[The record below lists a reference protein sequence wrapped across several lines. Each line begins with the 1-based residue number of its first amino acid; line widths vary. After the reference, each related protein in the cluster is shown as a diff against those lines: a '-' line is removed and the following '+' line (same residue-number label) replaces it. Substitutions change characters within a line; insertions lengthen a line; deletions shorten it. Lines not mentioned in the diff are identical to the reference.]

1 MDNSNYKMDPLSL
14 VIETEDGK
22 KIEKN
27 KNRERESK
35 KKIDE
40 NDDIMS
46 ILRVPGTRDKR
57 VSRLKERRNELN
69 EREELLSRM
78 LDEKNNPTIK
88 DDELNEHEELLS
100 RMLDEKNNPTIKDES
115 LPIESINKTKN
126 VSSPIELNI
135 SEISDEN
142 KKSLRD
148 NFSLS
153 TLHSLSSE
161 MKKNIVN
168 VIIQQSS
175 IEDLID
181 IIKMGRLAKKSKQS
195 QNEETRYAVKNKDT
209 PEKKN
214 NRRDKETIDSLM
226 EKFKKNVRKIDSIMN
241 ESLWNQQEEKSN
253 TLQHQHD
260 SHRTYLFDHRLG
272 KINKK
277 GERAEC
283 SIGKLNNVNY
293 FKFIQGNIDLTNEYQ
308 DKCNCV
314 SYDDTLKCTLCSQ
327 LKNQI
332 ASRSFG
338 KKYIEQQ
345 LPQWNITFTAGS
357 LRSNNRVHFGKYNV
371 RAKTRL
377 NSKCVSFITF
387 SMVLP
392 IKDPLYPNSGFWD
405 EIALGF
411 SSEEKNLL
419 SLFIKSD
426 TTANEKKQVQI
437 PLHITEDNFN
447 KNEYNNYTLEWNTSM
462 ISLRVNDT
470 LVYTTQKNHPV
481 PQLPGYTYFIVRPNY
496 NTDNIELLKKIKG
509 IKGKNIE
516 EPNIK
521 IKSFSYD
528 PL

>member
-1 MDNSNYKMDPLSL
+1 MDPLSL
-14 VIETEDGK
+14 AIETEDGK

-27 KNRERESK
+27 KNRESK
-35 KKIDE
+35 KKIHED
-40 NDDIMS
+40 DDIIS
-46 ILRVPGTRDKR
+46 ILRVPGSRDKR
-57 VSRLKERRNELN
+57 ACRLKERR
-69 EREELLSRM
+69 
-78 LDEKNNPTIK
+78 
-88 DDELNEHEELLS
+88 
-100 RMLDEKNNPTIKDES
+100 LDEKNNPTIKDETTS
-115 LPIESINKTKN
+115 NESINKMTN
-126 VSSPIELNI
+126 VSPPIELNI

-142 KKSLRD
+142 KTSLGD
-148 NFSLS
+148 KFSLS
-153 TLHSLSSE
+153 TLHTLSSE
-161 MKKNIVN
+161 MKKNIVE

-175 IEDLID
+175 NGDLND
-181 IIKMGRLAKKSKQS
+181 IMKTIRLAKKSKQS
-195 QNEETRYAVKNKDT
+195 QKEANSET
-209 PEKKN
+209 PEKKETPH
-214 NRRDKETIDSLM
+214 DKETIDSLM

-314 SYDDTLKCTLCSQ
+314 SYENTLKCTLCSQ

-338 KKYIEQQ
+338 KKYIEQE

-426 TTANEKKQVQI
+426 TTASEKKQVQI
-437 PLHITEDNFN
+437 PLHITQDNFN
-447 KNEYNNYTLEWNTSM
+447 KSEYNNYTLEWNTSM
-462 ISLRVNDT
+462 VSLRVNDT